1 MDRGLAKF
9 SNLAITEPGDGY
21 SFVVVTGPLTD
32 WLIVE
37 GVNVTYIGNNTNSTA
52 VVSRSGSNSTQSYP
66 VFDIFSDSFTI
77 LPIVSSAP
85 DKVRVD
91 PQVSSMTTTV
101 ALATTIATPFLATGA
116 GAVVSPPLVVNVKA
130 SVSAGLQFHMLQML
144 VFLQMFIIPVQLNPA
159 VSEVFN
165 IFQAEQIFNA
175 DIDEGPSDSLFG
187 YAQNLF
193 GKCLALLILMILYVL
208 TPGLYVRTCC
218 INTSIQNTFFV
229 PLFLM
234 LYLLLCES
242 LFVIMYDNNIYVS
255 VLTLGLS
262 FCVILVMFSVQRSF
276 NNPRNNFKQQM
287 PLGRGFKGLI
297 YRPTRTL
304 DDQEN
309 SIHDEEKGGVKAAPA
324 TTTSTTTT
332 GSTGTT
338 ALSTTT
344 TTNSNKETH
353 RSNKKKRTIYDD
365 DDNDSVEDGERVALS
380 CFQELSARSGSC
392 RWRFEIYRPSS
403 TVARTMLH
411 HRVMQSKV
419 GEEDEEFTKEDKEK
433 AQQYKK
439 FEEDRLR
446 WERYS
451 WRPLFEDSVYYPDQ
465 EDLNDAIDAYREA
478 KLKASN
484 TFGVHQPRVRL
495 GRIATQRKSFSD
507 KWQRYKKRNEDEE
520 DEEDE
525 DDEEEGDEEKQKQ
538 RQKENELK
546 KQQQLEEQKKQ
557 QQLQQQC
564 NLQIYHPTPLSL
576 IVQL

>member
-1 MDRGLAKF
+1 
-9 SNLAITEPGDGY
+9 
-21 SFVVVTGPLTD
+21 
-32 WLIVE
+32 
-37 GVNVTYIGNNTNSTA
+37 
-52 VVSRSGSNSTQSYP
+52 
-66 VFDIFSDSFTI
+66 
-77 LPIVSSAP
+77 
-85 DKVRVD
+85 
-91 PQVSSMTTTV
+91 
-101 ALATTIATPFLATGA
+101 
-116 GAVVSPPLVVNVKA
+116 
-130 SVSAGLQFHMLQML
+130 
-144 VFLQMFIIPVQLNPA
+144 
-159 VSEVFN
+159 
-165 IFQAEQIFNA
+165 
-175 DIDEGPSDSLFG
+175 
-187 YAQNLF
+187 
-193 GKCLALLILMILYVL
+193 
-208 TPGLYVRTCC
+208 
-218 INTSIQNTFFV
+218 
-229 PLFLM
+229 
-234 LYLLLCES
+234 
-242 LFVIMYDNNIYVS
+242 
-255 VLTLGLS
+255 
-262 FCVILVMFSVQRSF
+262 
-276 NNPRNNFKQQM
+276 M

-297 YRPTRTL
+297 YRPTLRTL
-304 DDQEN
+304 DDREN
-309 SIHDEEKGGVKAAPA
+309 SIHDEEKGGVKAPAPA
-324 TTTSTTTT
+324 TTTSTTTA

-380 CFQELSARSGSC
+380 CFQELSARLGSC

-495 GRIATQRKSFSD
+495 GRIATLRKSFSE

-538 RQKENELK
+538 RQKEKELM

-557 QQLQQQC
+557 QQLQQQMQLTDLPP
-564 NLQIYHPTPLSL
+564 NAPVIDRSALGVFRSLTAHFSHFHKLIFLIIYTAVAVAIQGRMQLTALMVLLAIYFLYLIFVTPMRNPFLQQEILFTGALFLMFGLLYAAFD
-576 IVQL
+576 